1 MTDVTVRVLGE
12 DDWAAFRAIRLAAL
26 NDAPDAF
33 AASLEEEQGYAED
46 FWRLRLRRSA
56 RLLAEG
62 DGSDGEPS
70 RLGVV
75 SLGEGEGEG
84 KGEGKDEG
92 KDEDGRVAEIF
103 GLWVAPAARGTGVAT
118 KLVEAS
124 AERAR
129 QDGRTHVTYWVGT
142 DNGRAVA
149 FASGIGFRPTDF
161 RRPMRVAS
169 DDGEEE
175 IAMVLP
181 LGADRGRPVNLWGL
195 RVR

>member
-1 MTDVTVRVLGE
+1 MTDVTVRALGE
-12 DDWAAFRAIRLAAL
+12 DDWNAFKAIRLAAL
-26 NDAPDAF
+26 VDSPDAF
-33 AASLEEEQGYAED
+33 AASLEEEQGYPED
-46 FWRLRLRRSA
+46 FWRLRLRRSV
-56 RLLAEG
+56 RLLAEETA
-62 DGSDGEPS
+62 SDS
-70 RLGVV
+70 DTTRLGVV
-75 SLGEGEGEG
+75 SLG
-84 KGEGKDEG
+84 EG

-129 QDGRTHVTYWVGT
+129 QDGRSHVSYWVGT
-142 DNGRAVA
+142 DIGRAVA

-181 LGADRGRPVNLWGL
+181 LGDDRGRPVNL
-195 RVR
+195 

>member
-1 MTDVTVRVLGE
+1 MAMTDVTVRTLGE
-12 DDWAAFRAIRLAAL
+12 DDWSAFKAIRLAAL
-26 NDAPDAF
+26 VDSPDAF
-33 AASLEEEQGYAED
+33 AASMDDEQAYDEE
-46 FWRLRLRRSA
+46 FWRLRLRRSV
-56 RLLAEG
+56 RLLAESDG
-62 DGSDGEPS
+62 SDGSDGEPS

-75 SLGEGEGEG
+75 SLGQ
-84 KGEGKDEG
+84 G

-103 GLWVAPAARGTGVAT
+103 GLWVAPVARGTGVAT

-129 QDGRTHVTYWVGT
+129 QDGRSHVSYWVGT

-169 DDGEEE
+169 DDSEEE

-181 LGADRGRPVNLWGL
+181 LGDDRGRPVNL
-195 RVR
+195 

>member
-12 DDWAAFRAIRLAAL
+12 DDWTAFRAIRLAAL
-26 NDAPDAF
+26 GDAPDAF
-33 AASLEEEQGYAED
+33 AASVEDEQGYDEN

-62 DGSDGEPS
+62 DLTGSEPI

-75 SLGEGEGEG
+75 SLGEG
-84 KGEGKDEG
+84 KD
-92 KDEDGRVAEIF
+92 DDGRVAEIF

-129 QDGRTHVTYWVGT
+129 QDGRTHVSYWVGT

-169 DDGEEE
+169 DDSEEE

-181 LGADRGRPVNLWGL
+181 LGDDRGRPVNL
-195 RVR
+195 

>member
-1 MTDVTVRVLGE
+1 MTDVTVRALGE
-12 DDWAAFRAIRLAAL
+12 DDWSAFRAIRLAAL
-26 NDAPDAF
+26 VDSPDAF
-33 AASLEEEQGYAED
+33 AASLEEEESYDEE
-46 FWRLRLRRSA
+46 FWRLRLRRSV

-62 DGSDGEPS
+62 GSSDDEPT

-75 SLGEGEGEG
+75 SLG
-84 KGEGKDEG
+84 EG

-103 GLWVAPAARGTGVAT
+103 GLWVAPPARGTGVAT

-124 AERAR
+124 AQRAR
-129 QDGRTHVTYWVGT
+129 QDGRSHVSYWVGT

-169 DDGEEE
+169 DNGEEE

-181 LGADRGRPVNLWGL
+181 LGDDRGRPVNL
-195 RVR
+195 